1 MIQLQGVALRQ
12 GDFLLRGIDLEVP
25 SGEYAV
31 LMGRTGSGKTTLLE
45 AIAGLV
51 PPTEG
56 MVLLMGRDVTRL
68 PPAARGIGYVPQDAA
83 LFPNLTVEEHLEFGP
98 RFQGWS
104 RPDRRR
110 RIGELASELGL
121 AALLTRTPRGLSGG
135 ERQRVALGR
144 AIASRPEVLLL
155 DEPLSALDEQT
166 RAEACDLLETVARD
180 LTALHVTHAS
190 SEAERLGDRTIQ
202 LEDLAAG

>member
-12 GDFLLRGIDLEVP
+12 GDFFLRGIDLEVP

-110 RIGELASELGL
+110 RTGELASELGL
-121 AALLTRTPRGLSGG
+121 ADLLTRTPRGLSGG

>member
-12 GDFLLRGIDLEVP
+12 GDFFLRGIDLEVP

-121 AALLTRTPRGLSGG
+121 ADLLTRTPRGLSGG

-180 LTALHVTHAS
+180 LTCLLYTSPSPRDKRQSRMPS
-190 SEAERLGDRTIQ
+190 SA
-202 LEDLAAG
+202 

>member
-83 LFPNLTVEEHLEFGP
+83 LFPNLTVEERME
-98 RFQGWS
+98 
-104 RPDRRR
+104 RRN
-110 RIGELASELGL
+110 A
-121 AALLTRTPRGLSGG
+121 
-135 ERQRVALGR
+135 
-144 AIASRPEVLLL
+144 
-155 DEPLSALDEQT
+155 
-166 RAEACDLLETVARD
+166 
-180 LTALHVTHAS
+180 
-190 SEAERLGDRTIQ
+190 
-202 LEDLAAG
+202 